1 MVKTTPNCWETMSI
15 LVRSLSLANKF
26 QKLLKSAE
34 KYFYSTFS
42 SCAAKLS
49 KKKIFLVR
57 SEILGLLV
65 NMLTANYEYSS
76 SNRENVPLPIQLLLS
91 EKQKS
96 FWSIFFFSFCLFGIS
111 FKFWTFWKRNKPHN
125 STFSEVTDSE
135 GRAYLM
141 HKRACFRKPFGSE
154 HVKAVNKNSF
164 NVNGSLI
171 TIPWSINYAKSKTN

>member
-1 MVKTTPNCWETMSI
+1 MKTTPNCWETMSI

-96 FWSIFFFSFCLFGIS
+96 FWSIFFFFLFAFLES
-111 FKFWTFWKRNKPHN
+111 PLNF
-125 STFSEVTDSE
+125 
-135 GRAYLM
+135 
-141 HKRACFRKPFGSE
+141 E
-154 HVKAVNKNSF
+154 HFEKET
-164 NVNGSLI
+164 SLI
-171 TIPWSINYAKSKTN
+171 TQLFLKLLTPKDVLT

>member
-1 MVKTTPNCWETMSI
+1 MSI

-76 SNRENVPLPIQLLLS
+76 SNRENVPLPIQLFLS

-96 FWSIFFFSFCLFGIS
+96 FWSIFFFLFAFLES
-111 FKFWTFWKRNKPHN
+111 PLNF
-125 STFSEVTDSE
+125 
-135 GRAYLM
+135 
-141 HKRACFRKPFGSE
+141 E
-154 HVKAVNKNSF
+154 HFEKET
-164 NVNGSLI
+164 SLI
-171 TIPWSINYAKSKTN
+171 TQLFLKLLTPKDVLT

>member
-1 MVKTTPNCWETMSI
+1 MSI
-15 LVRSLSLANKF
+15 LVRSLSLTNKF

-96 FWSIFFFSFCLFGIS
+96 FWSIFFFFFFFFLFAFLES
-111 FKFWTFWKRNKPHN
+111 PLNF
-125 STFSEVTDSE
+125 
-135 GRAYLM
+135 
-141 HKRACFRKPFGSE
+141 E
-154 HVKAVNKNSF
+154 HFEKET
-164 NVNGSLI
+164 SLI
-171 TIPWSINYAKSKTN
+171 TQLFLKLLTPKDVLT